1 MKRLLSLL
9 VLALS
14 LVLLTGCDFKL
25 NTTANGQTAID
36 RKSIADEIYS
46 KVKDDIERDLRE
58 QIYNDLMEK
67 YGNGTLEWER
77 LQDEIYNV
85 LEGAAKANIG
95 VYTLKT
101 SNGELVKASYGSGV
115 IYRKDNNP
123 EGSEYEY
130 KYYAITNEHVV
141 NGGEAYMVGFEDE
154 TKIEAELVGADETTD
169 IAVIT
174 FDTSREFTVAEF
186 GDSSSVKAGTIVL
199 AVGNP
204 KGETLFGTATFGIVA
219 GNDRHLIDEN
229 NSVNQFLF
237 YIQHDA
243 AINSGNS
250 GGGLFTLDGKVIG
263 INSIK
268 YISTSK
274 DDIEGLNFSIP
285 IDLVKEVQRQLIEY
299 GSYDGTVSFG
309 ITCAS
314 LSDLTNAQRNAYNV
328 PQGVTNGVLVIEVNE
343 TGSSAGIIQPND
355 IIIKVDGFNVS
366 SSSDLQ
372 PFLRSSKIGD
382 SLTITLLRSGA
393 EQEVVV
399 TFKRKT
405 TTAQ

>member
-1 MKRLLSLL
+1 MKRLLSFLL
-9 VLALS
+9 LALS
-14 LVLLTGCDFKL
+14 LVLVTGCDFKF
-25 NTTANGQTAID
+25 NPTQNGQTAID

-67 YGNGTLEWER
+67 YGQGTVEWER

-95 VYTLKT
+95 VYTLKMNET
-101 SNGELVKASYGSGV
+101 DLVKSSYGSGV
-115 IYRKDNNP
+115 IYRRDVNP
-123 EGSEYEY
+123 EGSEFKY

-141 NGGEAYMVGFEDE
+141 DGGQAYMVGFEDE
-154 TKIEAELVGADETTD
+154 TTLEATLVGADDTTD

-174 FDTSREFTVAEF
+174 FETSREFTIAEL
-186 GDSSSVKAGTIVL
+186 GESSSIKPGTIVL

-204 KGETLFGTATFGIVA
+204 KGETLFGTATFGIVS

-268 YISTSK
+268 YASA
-274 DDIEGLNFSIP
+274 DIEGLNFSIP

-309 ITCAS
+309 ITTIEVS
-314 LSDLTNAQRNAYNV
+314 GLTNQGRIKYNV
-328 PQGVTNGVLVIEVNE
+328 PSSVTEGILVAEV
-343 TGSSAGIIQPND
+343 TKGKSCDGLLQAGD
-355 IIIKVDGFNVS
+355 IIIKTDGLKCS
-366 SSSDLQ
+366 SASDLQ
-372 PFLRSSKIGD
+372 PYLRNSKIGD
-382 SLTITLLRSGA
+382 SVVLTVLRAG
-393 EQEVVV
+393 EEIEVTIV
-399 TFKRKT
+399 FKRT
-405 TTAQ
+405 VNVTE

>member
-1 MKRLLSLL
+1 MKRLLSFLLL
-9 VLALS
+9 VLS
-14 LVLLTGCDFKL
+14 LVLVTGCDFKF
-25 NTTANGQTAID
+25 NTTQNGQTAID

-67 YGNGTLEWER
+67 YGQGTVEWER

-95 VYTLKT
+95 VYTLKM
-101 SNGELVKASYGSGV
+101 SENELVKSSYGSGV
-115 IYRKDNNP
+115 IYRRDVNP
-123 EGSEYEY
+123 EGSEYKY

-141 NGGEAYMVGFEDE
+141 NGGQGYMVGFEDE
-154 TKIEAELVGADETTD
+154 TTLDASLVAADETTD

-174 FDTSREFTVAEF
+174 FETSREFTIAEF
-186 GDSSSVKAGTIVL
+186 GESASIKPGTIVL

-204 KGETLFGTATFGIVA
+204 KGETLFGTATFGIVS
-219 GNDRHLIDEN
+219 GNDRHLIDSN

-263 INSIK
+263 INSVK
-268 YISTSK
+268 YASA
-274 DDIEGLNFSIP
+274 DIEGLNFSIP

-309 ITCAS
+309 ITTIEVS
-314 LSDLTNAQRNAYNV
+314 GLTNQGRIKYNV
-328 PQGVTNGVLVIEVNE
+328 PSSVTEGILVAEV
-343 TGSSAGIIQPND
+343 TKGKSCDGLLQAGD
-355 IIIKVDGFNVS
+355 IIIKTDGFKCS
-366 SSSDLQ
+366 STSDLQ
-372 PFLRSSKIGD
+372 PYLRNSKIGD
-382 SLTITLLRSGA
+382 SVVLTVLRAG
-393 EQEVVV
+393 EEIEVTIV
-399 TFKRKT
+399 FKRT
-405 TTAQ
+405 VNVTE

>member
-9 VLALS
+9 ILAFS
-14 LVLLTGCDFKL
+14 LVLLTGCDYKL

-58 QIYNDLMEK
+58 QIYNDLMEQ
-67 YGNGTLEWER
+67 YGSGTVEWER

-85 LEGAAKANIG
+85 LQTAAKANIG
-95 VYTLKT
+95 VYTLKDN
-101 SNGELVKASYGSGV
+101 NGELVRSSYGSGV

-123 EGSEYEY
+123 EGSQYKY

-141 NGGEAYMVGFEDE
+141 NGGAGYRVGFEDE
-154 TKIEAELVGADETTD
+154 TTIEATLVGSDETTD
-169 IAVIT
+169 IAVIS
-174 FDTSREFTVAEF
+174 FETSREFQVAEL
-186 GDSSSVKAGTIVL
+186 GESSNIKPGTIVL

-204 KGETLFGTATFGIVA
+204 KGETLFGTATFGIVS

-268 YISTSK
+268 YVSTSK

-309 ITCAS
+309 ITTSEVGA
-314 LSDLTNAQRNAYNV
+314 LTRAGRANYNV
-328 PQGVTNGVLVIEVNE
+328 PDSVTEGILVIEVTE
-343 TGSSAGIIQPND
+343 GKSCDGLLQVND
-355 IIIKVDGFNVS
+355 IIIKADGFKCT

-372 PFLRSSKIGD
+372 PYLRNSKIGD
-382 SLTITLLRSGA
+382 SVVLTVIRGG
-393 EQEVVV
+393 EEIEVTIV
-399 TFKRKT
+399 FKRT
-405 TTAQ
+405 TTK